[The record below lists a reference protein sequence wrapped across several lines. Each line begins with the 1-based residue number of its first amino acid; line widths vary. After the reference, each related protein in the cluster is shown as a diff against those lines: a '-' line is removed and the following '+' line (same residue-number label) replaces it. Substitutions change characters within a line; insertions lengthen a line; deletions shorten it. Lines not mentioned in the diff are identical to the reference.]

1 MKIAIPRRK
10 IFIHLTAETKCH
22 LCCDNKR
29 FKVHYCRFS
38 VCLWSGSQV
47 IRCSS
52 TCNPVNGKKLGS
64 KCQMDAHNIISGKT
78 SIFLPPPPSQTFPN
92 VREIERNS
100 SHFSLL
106 WRSAWLGKLFL
117 LYNSPNCRKQLDF
130 WTKTNVAFKGKG
142 GWDGIAAV
150 IREFFTLSTSLWT

>member
-1 MKIAIPRRK
+1 MKIVIPRRE
-10 IFIHLTAETKCH
+10 IFIHLMTETKCH

-29 FKVHYCRFS
+29 FKVHYCHFS
-38 VCLWSGSQV
+38 IHLWSGSWV
-47 IRCSS
+47 IQCNSP
-52 TCNPVNGKKLGS
+52 CNPLNGKKLGS

-78 SIFLPPPPSQTFPN
+78 SIFFLSPFQTSPN

-130 WTKTNVAFKGKG
+130 WTKTNVAFKGKR